1 METDYSLAKEQLK
14 HKIDQVER
22 IRLTKTVAKGVRGFV
37 QHSLILDSFQK
48 GETRDISKG
57 DTVEER

>member
-1 METDYSLAKEQLK
+1 METNYSLGKEQLK
-14 HKIDQVER
+14 HKVER